1 MIEMVLLGAA
11 MGGVLFWV
19 FLVLVPRRDSP
30 LVQLAKLDAMFADAA
45 SWRAAPVAPAGTR
58 RGRVGVETALGG
70 WVSTLLRR
78 RGYAYTSLR
87 QDLAL
92 TGKTFE
98 SVMGR
103 KVVGFAVGF
112 VLALIGVVAVTVV
125 GGVQLPAGSP
135 VIIGFAV
142 GFGFFLL
149 PDLDARALAAKRR
162 RDFEYAFGAYQS
174 WVALEMAGSAAPEE
188 ALTTAARIGAG
199 WPLALIRDT
208 LYRARLTKNS
218 DKKTE
223 WDALADLGIRI
234 GVDDLRDLGQ
244 LIKLVAKDGAKVRE
258 TLSARST
265 AMRRKQLAVEQG
277 VAGERDQSMR
287 LAQIVLGMGFIVFL
301 GYPAVA
307 AIAGL

>member
-1 MIEMVLLGAA
+1 MITMAGLGAA
-11 MGGVLFWV
+11 IGGVLFWLW
-19 FLVLVPRRDSP
+19 LVLVPRKDSP
-30 LVQLAKLDAMFADAA
+30 LVQLAKMDAMFAGAGAGRPEPIIAA
-45 SWRAAPVAPAGTR
+45 GPM
-58 RGRVGVETALGG
+58 RGRAGVEAKLGG
-70 WVSTLLRR
+70 HVSALLRR
-78 RGYAYTSLR
+78 RGYAYTCLR

-92 TGKTFE
+92 TGKSFE

-103 KVVGFAVGF
+103 KVVGFAAGF
-112 VLALIGVVAVTVV
+112 LLALIGVVAVTVF
-125 GGVQLPAGSP
+125 GGVHLPAGSP
-135 VIIGFAV
+135 VILGFAV
-142 GFGFFLL
+142 GCGFFML

-188 ALTTAARIGAG
+188 ALPTAARIGAG

-208 LYRARLTKNS
+208 LYRARLA
-218 DKKTE
+218 KKSE
-223 WDALADLGIRI
+223 WDALAELGIRI

-265 AMRRKQLAVEQG
+265 AMRRRQLAVEQG

-287 LAQIVLGMGFIVFL
+287 LAQIVLGLGFIVFL

>member
-1 MIEMVLLGAA
+1 VITMAGLGAA
-11 MGGVLFWV
+11 IGGVLFWLW
-19 FLVLVPRRDSP
+19 LVLVPRKDSA
-30 LVQLAKLDAMFADAA
+30 LVQLAKMDAMFADAGA
-45 SWRAAPVAPAGTR
+45 GRAEPVTAAGPM
-58 RGRVGVETALGG
+58 RGRARVEAKLGG
-70 WVSTLLRR
+70 HVAALLRR

-103 KVVGFAVGF
+103 KVVGFAAGF
-112 VLALIGVVAVTVV
+112 LLALIGVVAATVV
-125 GGVQLPAGSP
+125 GGVSLPAGSP
-135 VIIGFAV
+135 VILGFAV
-142 GFGFFLL
+142 GFGFFML
-149 PDLDARALAAKRR
+149 PDLDARALAARRR
-162 RDFEYAFGAYQS
+162 RDFEFAFGAYQS

-188 ALTTAARIGAG
+188 ALPTAARIGAG

-208 LYRARLTKNS
+208 LYRARLA
-218 DKKTE
+218 KKSE
-223 WDALADLGIRI
+223 WDALAELGIRI

-265 AMRRKQLAVEQG
+265 AMRRRQLAVEQG

>member
-11 MGGVLFWV
+11 IGGVLLWLW
-19 FLVLVPRRDSP
+19 LVLVPRKDSP
-30 LVQLAKLDAMFADAA
+30 LVQLAKMDAMFAAA
-45 SWRAAPVAPAGTR
+45 ATGRADPVAAAAPVH
-58 RGRVGVETALGG
+58 GRVGVEAKLGG
-70 WVSTLLRR
+70 QVSALLRR

-103 KVVGFAVGF
+103 KVVGFAAGF
-112 VLALIGVVAVTVV
+112 VLALIGVVAVTVF
-125 GGVQLPAGSP
+125 GGVDLPAGSP

-142 GFGFFLL
+142 GFGFFML
-149 PDLDARALAAKRR
+149 PDLDARAVAAKRR
-162 RDFEYAFGAYQS
+162 RDFEFAFGAYQS

-188 ALTTAARIGAG
+188 ALPSAARIGAG

-208 LYRARLTKNS
+208 LYRARLA
-218 DKKTE
+218 KKSE
-223 WDALADLGIRI
+223 WDALAELGIRI
-234 GVDDLRDLGQ
+234 GVTDLRDLGQ

-265 AMRRKQLAVEQG
+265 AMRRRQLAVEQG

-287 LAQIVLGMGFIVFL
+287 LAQIVLGIGFIVFL

>member
-11 MGGVLFWV
+11 IGGVLFWLW
-19 FLVLVPRRDSP
+19 LVLVPRKDSA
-30 LVQLAKLDAMFADAA
+30 LVQLAKLDAMFADTGAG
-45 SWRAAPVAPAGTR
+45 RPEPVTTAPA
-58 RGRVGVETALGG
+58 RGRAGVEAKLGG
-70 WVSTLLRR
+70 WVSALLRR
-78 RGYAYTSLR
+78 RGYGYTSLR

-103 KVVGFAVGF
+103 KVVGFAIGF
-112 VLALIGVVAVTVV
+112 LLALVAVVAVTVF
-125 GGVQLPAGSP
+125 GGVSLPPGSP

-142 GFGFFLL
+142 GAGFFLL
-149 PDLDARALAAKRR
+149 PDLDARAVAAKRR
-162 RDFEYAFGAYQS
+162 RDFEFAFGAYQS

-188 ALTTAARIGAG
+188 ALPTAARVGAG

-208 LYRARLTKNS
+208 LYRAGLS
-218 DKKTE
+218 GE
-223 WDALADLGIRI
+223 SGWDAFAKLGIRI

-265 AMRRKQLAVEQG
+265 AMRRRQLAAEQG

>member
-1 MIEMVLLGAA
+1 MIIMATLGAA
-11 MGGVLFWV
+11 IGAVLFWLW
-19 FLVLVPRRDSP
+19 LVLVPPKDSA
-30 LVQLAKLDAMFADAA
+30 LVQLAKMDAMFAGTG
-45 SWRAAPVAPAGTR
+45 RPEPIAPVGPM
-58 RGRVGVETALGG
+58 RGRAGVEARLGG
-70 WVSTLLRR
+70 RVAAVLRR

-103 KVVGFAVGF
+103 KVVGFAAGF
-112 VLALIGVVAVTVV
+112 LLALIGVVAVTVA
-125 GGVQLPAGSP
+125 GGVHLPAGSP
-135 VIIGFAV
+135 VVLGFAV
-142 GFGFFLL
+142 GFGFFML
-149 PDLDARALAAKRR
+149 PDVDARAVAAKRR
-162 RDFEYAFGAYQS
+162 RDFQYAFGAYQS

-188 ALTTAARIGAG
+188 ALPAAARIGAG

-208 LYRARLTKNS
+208 LYRARLA
-218 DKKTE
+218 KKSE
-223 WDALADLGIRI
+223 WDALAELGIRI

-265 AMRRKQLAVEQG
+265 AMRRRQLATEQG

-287 LAQIVLGMGFIVFL
+287 LAQIVLGLGFIVFL

>member
-1 MIEMVLLGAA
+1 MIAIVLLGAA
-11 MGGVLFWV
+11 VGAVLFW
-19 FLVLVPRRDSP
+19 LWLILVPRRDSP
-30 LVQLAKLDAMFADAA
+30 LVKLAKLDAMFTEAA
-45 SWRAAPVAPAGTR
+45 SGRAEPVEAAAPL
-58 RGRVGVETALGG
+58 RGRLGVEARLGG
-70 WVSTLLRR
+70 YMSALLRR

-92 TGKTFE
+92 TGKTFD

-103 KVVGFAVGF
+103 KVVGFAAGF
-112 VLALIGVVAVTVV
+112 VLALIGVVAITVF
-125 GGVQLPAGSP
+125 GGVALPAGSP

-142 GFGFFLL
+142 GLGFFLL
-149 PDLDARALAAKRR
+149 PDLDARALAARRR
-162 RDFEYAFGAYQS
+162 RDFEFAFGAYQS

-188 ALTTAARIGAG
+188 ALPAAARIGAG

-208 LYRARLTKNS
+208 LYRARLA
-218 DKKTE
+218 KKSE
-223 WDALADLGIRI
+223 WDALAELGIRI
-234 GVDDLRDLGQ
+234 GVNDLRDLGQ

-265 AMRRKQLAVEQG
+265 AMRRRQLAVEQG

-287 LAQIVLGMGFIVFL
+287 LAQIVLGIGFIVFL

>member
-1 MIEMVLLGAA
+1 MIMMAALGAA
-11 MGGVLFWV
+11 IGGVLFWLW
-19 FLVLVPRRDSP
+19 LVLVPRRDSA
-30 LVQLAKLDAMFADAA
+30 LVQLAKMDAMFAG
-45 SWRAAPVAPAGTR
+45 AGAGRPEPIATAGPM
-58 RGRVGVETALGG
+58 RGRAGVEAKLGG
-70 WVSTLLRR
+70 HVAAVLRR

-92 TGKTFE
+92 TGKSFE

-112 VLALIGVVAVTVV
+112 LLALIGVVAVTVV
-125 GGVQLPAGSP
+125 GGVSLPVGSA
-135 VIIGFAV
+135 VILGFAV

-162 RDFEYAFGAYQS
+162 RDFQYAFGAYQS

-188 ALTTAARIGAG
+188 ALPTAARIGAG

-208 LYRARLTKNS
+208 LYRARLA
-218 DKKTE
+218 KKSE
-223 WDALADLGIRI
+223 WDALAELGIRI

-265 AMRRKQLAVEQG
+265 AMRRRQLAVEQG

-287 LAQIVLGMGFIVFL
+287 LAQIVLGLGFIVFL

-307 AIAGL
+307 AIASL

>member
-11 MGGVLFWV
+11 IGGVLLWLW
-19 FLVLVPRRDSP
+19 LVLVPRRDSP
-30 LVQLAKLDAMFADAA
+30 LVQLAKLDARFADAG
-45 SWRAAPVAPAGTR
+45 SGRAEPVAAAVPV
-58 RGRVGVETALGG
+58 RGRVGVEAKLGG
-70 WVSTLLRR
+70 HVSALLRR

-98 SVMGR
+98 AVMGR
-103 KVVGFAVGF
+103 KVVGFAAGF
-112 VLALIGVVAVTVV
+112 VLALIAVVAATVF
-125 GGVQLPAGSP
+125 GGVSLPAGSP

-142 GFGFFLL
+142 GFGFFML

-162 RDFEYAFGAYQS
+162 RDFEFAFGAYQS

-188 ALTTAARIGAG
+188 ALPSAARIGAG

-208 LYRARLTKNS
+208 LYRARLA
-218 DKKTE
+218 KKSE
-223 WDALADLGIRI
+223 WDALAELGIRI
-234 GVDDLRDLGQ
+234 GVNDLRDLGQ

-265 AMRRKQLAVEQG
+265 AMRRRQLAVEQG

-287 LAQIVLGMGFIVFL
+287 LAQIVLGIGFIVFL

>member
-1 MIEMVLLGAA
+1 MIIMAGLGAA
-11 MGGVLFWV
+11 IGGVLFWLW
-19 FLVLVPRRDSP
+19 LVLVPRRDSA
-30 LVQLAKLDAMFADAA
+30 LVQLAKMDAMFAGAGAGRPEPIAA
-45 SWRAAPVAPAGTR
+45 AGPM
-58 RGRVGVETALGG
+58 RGRAGVEAKLGG
-70 WVSTLLRR
+70 HVSAVLRR

-92 TGKTFE
+92 TGKSFE

-103 KVVGFAVGF
+103 KVVGFAVGLL
-112 VLALIGVVAVTVV
+112 LALIGVVAVTVV
-125 GGVQLPAGSP
+125 GGVSLPVGSP
-135 VIIGFAV
+135 VILGFAV
-142 GFGFFLL
+142 GFGFFML

-188 ALTTAARIGAG
+188 ALPTAARIGAG

-208 LYRARLTKNS
+208 LYRARLA
-218 DKKTE
+218 KKSE
-223 WDALADLGIRI
+223 WDALAELGIRI

-244 LIKLVAKDGAKVRE
+244 LIKLVAKDGARVRE

-265 AMRRKQLAVEQG
+265 AMRRRQLAVEQG

-287 LAQIVLGMGFIVFL
+287 LAQIVLGLGFIVFL